1 MKGYYV
7 TYGYMGFVNGQYR
20 LFASEED
27 YYEYM
32 TESGKAA

>member
-7 TYGYMGFVNGQYR
+7 TYGYMGYVDGQYR

-27 YYEYM
+27 YCDYM
-32 TESGKAA
+32 EEDDKAA